1 VLPDGA
7 TSRDLRRIAE
17 YLDNLTDDMTS
28 RLLDRA
34 RSESVLLVT
43 GYTKSR
49 SWGVAAVSNTSK
61 QGSLSLSFNATTK
74 VGGNLT
80 GSYEWQSTSDGH
92 HREGPRPPSIA
103 DNQCVFI
110 LGYNVRMQKNF
121 MGKKRRRLDDIAND
135 KAPIPK
141 RAKRNGEIAPGN
153 HPSGSNAYEGSSRRR
168 DAPADSEGLGAEHHD
183 EFIVT
188 ALTDMS
194 QVRDPFR
201 CCLAIV

>member
-1 VLPDGA
+1 
-7 TSRDLRRIAE
+7 
-17 YLDNLTDDMTS
+17 MTS

-103 DNQCVFI
+103 DNQCVFVF
-110 LGYNVRMQKNF
+110 GYNVRMQKNF
-121 MGKKRRRLDDIAND
+121 VGKRKRRLADIAND
-135 KAPIPK
+135 KAPIPR
-141 RAKRNGEIAPGN
+141 RAKGNGEIAPGN
-153 HPSGSNAYEGSSRRR
+153 HPSGSNVYEGCSRRR
-168 DAPADSEGLGAEHHD
+168 DAPADSEGQGAEDHD
-183 EFIVT
+183 GVCRH
-188 ALTDMS
+188 S
-194 QVRDPFR
+194 SHGYVPG
-201 CCLAIV
+201 